1 MCSVGS
7 RVFNWELAVSSV
19 CLYLDEDT
27 IKSALVKALRNA
39 DLDVITVVDAGM
51 LGRSDEEQLNWSTQ
65 QKRVIY
71 SFNIGDF
78 CKLHRD
84 YMVEGKTHGGIIL
97 APQQQYSIG
106 RQLTGLL
113 KLVAANSSEDM
124 INQLIFLNSYL
135 KN

>member
-1 MCSVGS
+1 MN
-7 RVFNWELAVSSV
+7 RI

-39 DLDVITVVDAGM
+39 DLNVITVVDADM

-84 YMVEGKTHGGIIL
+84 YMVEGKTHAGIIL

-106 RQLTGLL
+106 RQLTALL
-113 KLVAANSSEDM
+113 RIVAANSSEDM
-124 INQLIFLNSYL
+124 TNQLIFLNSYIEP
-135 KN
+135 

>member
-1 MCSVGS
+1 V
-7 RVFNWELAVSSV
+7 NKI

-27 IKSALVKALRNA
+27 IKGALVKALRNA
-39 DLDVITVVDAGM
+39 DLDVITVIDAQM
-51 LGRSDEEQLNWSTQ
+51 LGRSDEEQLIWSTK

-84 YMVEGKTHGGIIL
+84 YMVQGKTHTGIIL
-97 APQQQYSIG
+97 APQQQYGIG
-106 RQLTGLL
+106 QQLTGLL
-113 KLVAANSSEDM
+113 KLVAANYAEDM
-124 INQLIFLNSYL
+124 INQLIFLNSYV

>member
-1 MCSVGS
+1 MSQI
-7 RVFNWELAVSSV
+7 

-39 DLDVITVVDAGM
+39 DLNVITVVDAGM

-65 QKRVIY
+65 RKRVIY

-84 YMVEGKTHGGIIL
+84 YMVEEKTHGGIIL

-106 RQLTGLL
+106 RQLSGLL
-113 KLVAANSSEDM
+113 KIVAANSSENM
-124 INQLIFLNSYL
+124 TNQLIFLNSYI
-135 KN
+135 KY

>member
-1 MCSVGS
+1 VS
-7 RVFNWELAVSSV
+7 RI

-27 IKSALVKALRNA
+27 IKTALVKALRNA

-51 LGRSDEEQLNWSTQ
+51 LGRSDEEQLNWSTE

-78 CKLHRD
+78 CKLHKNYVIR
-84 YMVEGKTHGGIIL
+84 GKTHTGIIL

-113 KLVAANSSEDM
+113 KLVAAYSPEDM
-124 INQLIFLNSYL
+124 MNQLVFLNSYL

>member
-1 MCSVGS
+1 MS
-7 RVFNWELAVSSV
+7 RI

-39 DLDVITVVDAGM
+39 DLDVVTVVDAGM

-65 QKRVIY
+65 GKRVIY

-84 YMVEGKTHGGIIL
+84 YIVEGKTHAGIIL

-106 RQLTGLL
+106 RQLAGLL
-113 KLVAANSSEDM
+113 KIVAANSSEDM
-124 INQLIFLNSYL
+124 INQLIFLNSYI
-135 KN
+135 KYV

>member
-1 MCSVGS
+1 MG
-7 RVFNWELAVSSV
+7 RIR
-19 CLYLDEDT
+19 LYLDEDT
-27 IKSALVKALRNA
+27 IKGALVKALRNA
-39 DLDVITVVDAGM
+39 DLDVVTAVDAEM
-51 LGRSDEEQLNWSTQ
+51 LGCSDEEQLNWSTK

-78 CKLHRD
+78 CRLHKD
-84 YMVEGKTHGGIIL
+84 YMVKGKAHTGIIL

-113 KLVAANSSEDM
+113 KLLASYSSEDM
-124 INQLIFLNSYL
+124 MNQLIFLNSYL

>member
-1 MCSVGS
+1 MS
-7 RVFNWELAVSSV
+7 RI

-27 IKSALVKALRNA
+27 IKSSLVKALRNA
-39 DLDVITVVDAGM
+39 DLDVVTVVDAAM

-65 QKRVIY
+65 GKRVIY

-84 YMVEGKTHGGIIL
+84 YMVEGKTHAGIIL

-106 RQLTGLL
+106 RQLAGLL
-113 KLVAANSSEDM
+113 KIVAANSSEDM
-124 INQLIFLNSYL
+124 INQLIFLNSYI
-135 KN
+135 KYV

>member
-1 MCSVGS
+1 VS
-7 RVFNWELAVSSV
+7 RI

-39 DLDVITVVDAGM
+39 DLDVITVVDAQM
-51 LGRSDEEQLNWSTQ
+51 LGRSDEEQLNWSTEK
-65 QKRVIY
+65 KRVIY
-71 SFNIGDF
+71 SFNIGDY

-84 YMVEGKTHGGIIL
+84 YMFEGKTHAGIVL

-106 RQLTGLL
+106 QQLTGLL

-124 INQLIFLNSYL
+124 IDKVIFLNSYL

>member
-1 MCSVGS
+1 MS
-7 RVFNWELAVSSV
+7 RI

-65 QKRVIY
+65 GKRVIY

-84 YMVEGKTHGGIIL
+84 YMVEGKTHAGIIL

-106 RQLTGLL
+106 RQLAGLL
-113 KLVAANSSEDM
+113 KIVAANSSEDM
-124 INQLIFLNSYL
+124 INQLIFLNSYI
-135 KN
+135 KYV

>member
-1 MCSVGS
+1 M
-7 RVFNWELAVSSV
+7 NPV

-27 IKSALVKALRNA
+27 IKNALVKALRNA
-39 DLDVITVVDAGM
+39 ELDVITVIDAGM
-51 LGRSDEEQLNWSTQ
+51 LGRSDEDQLNWSTQ

-113 KLVAANSSEDM
+113 KLVAVKSSEDM
-124 INQLIFLNSYL
+124 INQLIFLNSYI

>member
-1 MCSVGS
+1 MS
-7 RVFNWELAVSSV
+7 RI

-39 DLDVITVVDAGM
+39 DLDVTTVADVGM
-51 LGRSDEEQLNWSTQ
+51 LGYSDEEQLIWSTE

-78 CKLHRD
+78 CRLHRD
-84 YMVEGKTHGGIIL
+84 YMIQGKTHTGIIL

-106 RQLTGLL
+106 QQVTGLL
-113 KLVAANSSEDM
+113 KLVAARSAEDM

-135 KN
+135 RS